1 MGSESNIQ
9 KIMIQNKNLLYPTD
23 RLRKIAN
30 NQVQQPL
37 RALYD
42 IWHDHFINIKKE
54 ERIEGEPAQQRSFK
68 PLVLEKDYKKTM
80 SILIRLIPL
89 MDKDGSYKSQRQYN
103 EERRKVH
110 TWLLTYRKSGQTL
123 FVPDSMDKKI
133 LGDKLFDELKRS
145 AQTIVQLPSAVI
157 ALQAYIDNWP
167 NCDADTLRIS
177 INKYAQVLK
186 ERIEKE
192 KDQIMKG
199 CAKAQIG
206 SRECK
211 KIAVTLVNSVCMFDV
226 VLQEIFG
233 HDAFGKPLKTS
244 IKGSIFRQS

>member
-1 MGSESNIQ
+1 M
-9 KIMIQNKNLLYPTD
+9 
-23 RLRKIAN
+23 
-30 NQVQQPL
+30 
-37 RALYD
+37 
-42 IWHDHFINIKKE
+42 
-54 ERIEGEPAQQRSFK
+54 
-68 PLVLEKDYKKTM
+68 
-80 SILIRLIPL
+80 
-89 MDKDGSYKSQRQYN
+89 
-103 EERRKVH
+103 
-110 TWLLTYRKSGQTL
+110 

-133 LGDKLFDELKRS
+133 LGDKLFDELERS
-145 AQTIVQLPSAVI
+145 AKTIVQLPSAAI

-192 KDQIMKG
+192 KDQIRKG
-199 CAKAQIG
+199 CAEAQIS
-206 SRECK
+206 SRECQ